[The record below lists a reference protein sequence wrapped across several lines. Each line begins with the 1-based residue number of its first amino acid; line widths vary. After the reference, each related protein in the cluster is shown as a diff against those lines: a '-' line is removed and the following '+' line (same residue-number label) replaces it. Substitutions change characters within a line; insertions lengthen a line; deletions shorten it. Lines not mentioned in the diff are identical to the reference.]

1 MAEVYANLIRRGRK
15 TIEQVPEH
23 LRRRSQG
30 HSRGGRQR
38 MSRLREFALKILLR
52 KEKGIMAV
60 IYATLIVKGKKTL
73 DQVPALI
80 RKQVEEILKDLEVEV
95 E

>member
-23 LRRRSQG
+23 LR
-30 HSRGGRQR
+30 
-38 MSRLREFALKILLR
+38 EEVKAI
-52 KEKGIMAV
+52 
-60 IYATLIVKGKKTL
+60 LIVKGKKTL

>member
-1 MAEVYANLIRRGRK
+1 
-15 TIEQVPEH
+15 
-23 LRRRSQG
+23 
-30 HSRGGRQR
+30 

-95 E
+95 ECSVSRKNNQRVEVSE

>member
-1 MAEVYANLIRRGRK
+1 
-15 TIEQVPEH
+15 
-23 LRRRSQG
+23 
-30 HSRGGRQR
+30 
-38 MSRLREFALKILLR
+38 MSRLWEFALKIILLR

>member
-1 MAEVYANLIRRGRK
+1 
-15 TIEQVPEH
+15 
-23 LRRRSQG
+23 
-30 HSRGGRQR
+30 
-38 MSRLREFALKILLR
+38 MSRLREFALKILQR

-60 IYATLIVKGKKTL
+60 IYATLIVNGKKTL